1 MRGVIAMEQ
10 LKENV
15 SKLKWRVDGHD
26 TEISMLKD
34 TSSELKI
41 TLNGITKNLQQ
52 IKWIAIGGGIVLF
65 ADQVGITT
73 ALKLMGV

>member
-1 MRGVIAMEQ
+1 MEQ

>member
-1 MRGVIAMEQ
+1 MITMEQ

-15 SKLKWRVDGHD
+15 AKLKWRVDGHD

-41 TLNGITKNLQQ
+41 TLNGITRILQQ

>member
-1 MRGVIAMEQ
+1 MEQ
-10 LKENV
+10 LKESV
-15 SKLKWRVDGHD
+15 TKLEWRVDGHD

-52 IKWIAIGGGIVLF
+52 IKWIAIGGGLF
-65 ADQVGITT
+65 LCADQMGITT